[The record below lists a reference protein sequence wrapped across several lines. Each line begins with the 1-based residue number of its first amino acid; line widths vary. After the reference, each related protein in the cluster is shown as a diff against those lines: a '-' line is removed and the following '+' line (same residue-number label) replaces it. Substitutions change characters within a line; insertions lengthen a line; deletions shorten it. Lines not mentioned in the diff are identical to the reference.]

1 MIHDEII
8 IHHHHHHV
16 MFYELICNKNN
27 YFYRKKAASVPRQ
40 KFGMTKSCN
49 TSYVRYLVLF
59 NDTSSLVSLSFLSDK
74 AFENFHTSES
84 TNLTYSNMPNTYQKE
99 KAKTILVDTV
109 AHTSFT
115 KLTLTKRR

>member
-8 IHHHHHHV
+8 IHHHHHV

-84 TNLTYSNMPNTYQKE
+84 TNLTYSNIFQH
-99 KAKTILVDTV
+99 AKHL
-109 AHTSFT
+109 S
-115 KLTLTKRR
+115 KRKSQNYISRHCCSYLLYKTNFN